1 MITDELI
8 SEKNGRKTIPHEA
21 GRKNELTRQNVL
33 RCAFAEFAQRGFDAG
48 SVNAICQNGNISKG
62 IIYYYFSSKEDLYL
76 SCVEKCFQDLTDYL
90 SARLQE
96 TEAATAQDLLTA
108 YFDLRMIWF
117 RNHPDA
123 ASLFCS
129 AVMTPPASLKEKIL
143 SKKSVLDHFN
153 AEVMR
158 KILHGKALQPDLDS
172 EEIIRIFQIFQDF
185 FNAGIRTMQDA
196 PADLEQY
203 ESACRTA
210 LHIFLY
216 GILKQGV
223 M

>member
-143 SKKSVLDHFN
+143 SKNPFWIISMQKSCARFCTEKRFSLIWTVKKLSESSRSFRTFLTQESEPCRMHPLIWSN
-153 AEVMR
+153 TKVPAER
-158 KILHGKALQPDLDS
+158 HC
-172 EEIIRIFQIFQDF
+172 IFFCMEF
-185 FNAGIRTMQDA
+185 
-196 PADLEQY
+196 
-203 ESACRTA
+203 
-210 LHIFLY
+210 
-216 GILKQGV
+216 
-223 M
+223 